1 MPSTYTPSGV
11 ELIGDG
17 EQSGT
22 WGAST
27 NDNLQLLDSLA
38 SRAISIPLSGTE
50 GTVSVSDGYNPSD
63 PAAGHHAVLVFS
75 GSPSGTATVTIT
87 PADAERVFFVRNTT
101 IQTVTLTQGAGA
113 NVDVPAGQTAVV
125 YCAGGAVTSL
135 SAGLVTDTLTAIGAL
150 TPADGNVIV
159 GNGSTW
165 VAESGDTV
173 LASLGVTATA
183 AELNLLDGV
192 TWTLTDY
199 NTLTST
205 AAELN
210 LLDGV
215 TWTLADYNTLTS
227 TAAELNIVDG
237 DTAATATT
245 LVDTDRVVV
254 NDAGTMVQ
262 VAMSDVSTYTFGSLS
277 IDEDDMASDTATKL
291 PTQQSVKAYVDT
303 QVGIVNIVTKTAS
316 ASASLE
322 FTELDATLY
331 RGYKFEIFGILP
343 GTDGHDICVQFSTD
357 GGSTWITTSD
367 YEWAITGN
375 RTNNNSF
382 VGAADSSDTAIEIG
396 NNVGTAAGEPG
407 LSASLTLYE
416 PDASRYTILGGTG
429 FFYQSGNDRHNAVM
443 HGFLDGTSV
452 VNAVRFIA
460 QSNASGTLASGTIT
474 MQGITR

>member
-22 WGAST
+22 WGAAT
-27 NDNLQLLDSLA
+27 NNNLQLLDSLA
-38 SRAISIPLSGTE
+38 SRAIVIPLSGTT
-50 GTVSVSDGYNPSD
+50 GTVSVSDGYNIAD

-87 PADAERVFFVRNTT
+87 PADAERVFFVTNTT
-101 IQTVTLTQGAGA
+101 VETVTLTQGAGG
-113 NVDVPAGQTAVV
+113 NVDVPAGQTAIV
-125 YCAGGAVTSL
+125 YCADGVVTSL
-135 SAGLVTDTLTAIGAL
+135 SAGLATETLTAIGAL

-165 VAESGDTV
+165 VAESGNTV

-227 TAAELNIVDG
+227 TAAELNVVDG

-245 LVDTDRVVV
+245 LVDTDRVVT
-254 NDAGTMVQ
+254 NDNGTMVQ
-262 VAMSDVSTYTFGSLS
+262 VAMTDVSTYMFSSLS
-277 IDEDDMASDTATKL
+277 IDEDDMASDSATKL
-291 PTQQSVKAYVDT
+291 PTQQSTKAYVDSKAGM
-303 QVGIVNIVTKTAS
+303 VHIVTKTAS
-316 ASASLE
+316 ASATLD
-322 FTELDATLY
+322 FTEFDASIYSQYVFTIHSL
-331 RGYKFEIFGILP
+331 KP
-343 GTDGHDICVQFSTD
+343 TSDGQDIRVVLSTD
-357 GGSTWITTSD
+357 GGSTFVTTNDYDWGIAGNTVNAGTFDERDTSTSYIRIARDVDSD
-367 YEWAITGN
+367 ATRMGLCATLNLYDPSLAG
-375 RTNNNSF
+375 
-382 VGAADSSDTAIEIG
+382 DT
-396 NNVGTAAGEPG
+396 V
-407 LSASLTLYE
+407 
-416 PDASRYTILGGTG
+416 LGGTG
-429 FFYQSGNDRHNAVM
+429 MWHRNDNSRYNAVM
-443 HGFLDGTSV
+443 HGFLNGSS
-452 VNAVRFIA
+452 AVDAIRFFA
-460 QSNASGTLASGTIT
+460 ESGTLASGTIT
-474 MQGITR
+474 MYGLLK

>member
-22 WGAST
+22 WGDST

-50 GTVSVSDGYNPSD
+50 GTVIVSDGYNPSD

-215 TWTLADYNTLTS
+215 TGTLVTEAGTQTLTNKTLTS
-227 TAAELNIVDG
+227 PSLTSPTMTAPVLGTPASGNLTNCTVDG
-237 DTAATATT
+237 T
-245 LVDTDRVVV
+245 V
-254 NDAGTMVQ
+254 
-262 VAMSDVSTYTFGSLS
+262 
-277 IDEDDMASDTATKL
+277 E
-291 PTQQSVKAYVDT
+291 
-303 QVGIVNIVTKTAS
+303 VGYRNIPAVGTKTAS
-316 ASASLE
+316 YTLATGDVGKYVQLGASGAI
-322 FTELDATLY
+322 TIPDAT
-331 RGYKFEIFGILP
+331 
-343 GTDGHDICVQFSTD
+343 FSEGDVISLFNNTTGD
-357 GGSTWITTSD
+357 VTITCSITTAYIAGQDSD
-367 YEWAITGN
+367 KATITLAT
-375 RTNNNSF
+375 R
-382 VGAADSSDTAIEIG
+382 
-396 NNVGTAAGEPG
+396 G
-407 LSASLTLYE
+407 LA
-416 PDASRYTILGGTG
+416 TILFISATVCVV
-429 FFYQSGNDRHNAVM
+429 SGNV
-443 HGFLDGTSV
+443 T
-452 VNAVRFIA
+452 
-460 QSNASGTLASGTIT
+460 
-474 MQGITR
+474 